1 MKLRCNRRALV
12 DDAGGEQNG
21 KCLHRA
27 VGRVDGEAIAAAF
40 ELLDDAGCKR
50 CAEFLGLLAHPLQ
63 QISSADAPREAG
75 VIACA
80 GNQRCTAVSRV
91 NDPNREV
98 EAGEVDCCGKARRT
112 GADDKAVKRR

>member
-27 VGRVDGEAIAAAF
+27 VGRVDGEA
-40 ELLDDAGCKR
+40 
-50 CAEFLGLLAHPLQ
+50 
-63 QISSADAPREAG
+63 S

-80 GNQRCTAVSRV
+80 GDQRCTAVSGV